1 MANDGCLN
9 PEEFLTRTTEFFKI
23 ANEKKLAVHLT
34 VKRLLR
40 HDPVEGNLE
49 YDATT
54 QPHFDV
60 SRKAQNTRVESS
72 SQEEYPILIRIS
84 YGSHSKK
91 TKCSTIVK
99 AELLDKFW
107 QDYSSVVKSCMNGLI
122 KKKKKKSKS
131 LGAKD
136 KHGKRLKK

>member
-1 MANDGCLN
+1 MTNDGCLK
-9 PEEFLTRTTEFFKI
+9 PEEFLTKTTEFFKI
-23 ANEKKLAVHLT
+23 ANEKHLTVHLT

-49 YDATT
+49 YDTT
-54 QPHFDV
+54 SQPHFDV
-60 SRKAQNTRVESS
+60 SRKAQNTRIEAN
-72 SQEEYPILIRIS
+72 SQEEYPLLIRIS

-91 TKCSTIVK
+91 TKCSTTVK

-131 LGAKD
+131 LNTKD
-136 KHGKRLKK
+136 KRSKRLKK